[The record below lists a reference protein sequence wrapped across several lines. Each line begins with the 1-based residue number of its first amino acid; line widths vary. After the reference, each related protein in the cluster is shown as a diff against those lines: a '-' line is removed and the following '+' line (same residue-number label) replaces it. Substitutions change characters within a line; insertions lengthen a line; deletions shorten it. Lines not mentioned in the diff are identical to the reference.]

1 MINLEDK
8 TPKELRKL
16 MDSVKVSDL
25 SYEEKTAYINA
36 IEQKL
41 NGADYKNKMLLKEIE
56 EGQADISDLGN

>member
-1 MINLEDK
+1 MISLEGK

-16 MDSVKVSDL
+16 MDDVKVSNL

-36 IEQKL
+36 IKQKL
-41 NGADYKNKMLLKEIE
+41 NGANYKNKMLLKEIE